1 MNFAE
6 PGLRSRILDVDLT
19 SMIDVVFLLIVFF
32 MTTAQFA
39 RMTKA
44 EVDLPDE
51 PGEQRA
57 GGEEGAIVINVVA
70 DGSIIVGRQSVG
82 HDTLM
87 RMVAAEAARAGGPSE
102 VDLVIRADQTLDAQ
116 AVNRIAEGLADLG
129 VRSWRLATAPT
140 EAR

>member
-1 MNFAE
+1 MRFAGD
-6 PGLRSRILDVDLT
+6 GLRSRIIDVDLT

-57 GGEEGAIVINVVA
+57 GDEEGAIVINVA
-70 DGSIIVGRQSVG
+70 GDGSIIVGRQTVSY
-82 HDTLM
+82 DQLM
-87 RMVAAEAARAGGPSE
+87 RMVAAEAARSGGPAL
-102 VDLVIRADQTLDAQ
+102 VDLVIRADQSLDAQ
-116 AVNRIAEGLADLG
+116 TVNRIAEGLADLG
-129 VRSWRLATAPT
+129 VRSWRLATAPA